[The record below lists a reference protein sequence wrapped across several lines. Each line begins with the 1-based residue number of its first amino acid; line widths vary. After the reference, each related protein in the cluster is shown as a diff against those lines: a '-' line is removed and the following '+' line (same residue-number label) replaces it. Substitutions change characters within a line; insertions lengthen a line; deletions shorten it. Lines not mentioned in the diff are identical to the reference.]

1 MAHESLLNPV
11 WNSSIGL
18 TWSQP
23 MERNRRKMTYCGV
36 SVLPTA
42 LMESTNLAI
51 ALNYPLTKDMQV
63 LKSPWLHC
71 TNPQNNIMT
80 RQVIIRIP
88 ICVIRLNQINIRN
101 LAGNILRRKRCLLQ
115 RSARP
120 IMTHRQM
127 KKTVSQVHNL
137 IVLTNRNQ
145 CLVIC

>member
-1 MAHESLLNPV
+1 
-11 WNSSIGL
+11 
-18 TWSQP
+18 
-23 MERNRRKMTYCGV
+23 MTYGDV

-51 ALNYPLTKDMQV
+51 SLNYSLTKDMQV
-63 LKSPWLHC
+63 LKSTWLYC

-115 RSARP
+115 RNARP